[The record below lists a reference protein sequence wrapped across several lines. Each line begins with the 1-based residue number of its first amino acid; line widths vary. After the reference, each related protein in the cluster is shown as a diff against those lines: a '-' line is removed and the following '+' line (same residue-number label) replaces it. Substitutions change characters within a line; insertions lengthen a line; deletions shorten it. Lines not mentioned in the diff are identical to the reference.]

1 MKILMTVFAAL
12 AISTAVNAQQSE
24 CTIRSGQDISSRTYD
39 AIVRTVFTGDGVN
52 IVNRRTG
59 EVLDFIA
66 ITENS
71 FGVRCRPASAG
82 SSTSENSGSTS
93 SGTTSQTN
101 TVRNSTSV
109 RRTSSSGTTSSN
121 TSNNGSRRGFP
132 ASAALGL
139 P

>member
-1 MKILMTVFAAL
+1 MTVFAAL

-82 SSTSENSGSTS
+82 SSTSENSGSSTS